1 VAIEIENAIDPTP
14 CFEIMGLGVVMYQ
27 KSNIVVGKVNSV
39 DLSLELSS
47 LRKKSRTQSPSL
59 VRHAQTFNARPP
71 SKLNPM
77 LKGTKTHATFS
88 H

>member
-1 VAIEIENAIDPTP
+1 MAIEIENAIDPTP

-47 LRKKSRTQSPSL
+47 LRKKSRIQSPSL
-59 VRHAQTFNARPP
+59 VRPAQTFNARPP
-71 SKLNPM
+71 LKLNLM
-77 LKGTKTHATFS
+77 LKGTKTHATFY